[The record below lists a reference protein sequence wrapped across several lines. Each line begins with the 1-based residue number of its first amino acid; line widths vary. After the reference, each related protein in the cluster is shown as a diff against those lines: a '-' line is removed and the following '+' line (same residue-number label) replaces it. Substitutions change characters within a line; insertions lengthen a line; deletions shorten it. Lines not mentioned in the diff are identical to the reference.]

1 MSHHVHKILV
11 ATSLGGTSDHVV
23 AAGYQ
28 LARLTGAELHLLHA
42 YPLSAVFYGSPM
54 GMATVHPYPM
64 ESEREQVGALLDEQ
78 LKRLHVPP
86 ESVTDKV
93 LAAGAPHR
101 LLITA
106 AQELEA
112 DLIVVGASDTHSPL
126 EPLLG
131 STADRVL
138 RQAHV
143 PVLVVR
149 EGTAMPPK
157 RLLAPVDLSELCD
170 QSITWGLGIL
180 GDLMGGEPSP
190 EVETLFVLSGNE
202 RSGSNQFTPEQVERF
217 AEEELER
224 HTALLAEKVGW
235 PATPKLRTG
244 MPRHEI
250 VAELEERPADLVV
263 LGTHGRSGFERLLL
277 GSVAADVARRASTS
291 VLIVPPSEAREAP
304 AVAQAS

>member
-1 MSHHVHKILV
+1 MFHHVHKILV
-11 ATSLGGTSDHVV
+11 ATSLGATSDHVV
-23 AAGYQ
+23 AAGHE

-64 ESEREQVGALLDEQ
+64 ESEREQVETRLDEQ
-78 LKRLHVPP
+78 LERLRIAP
-86 ESVTDKV
+86 EAVTSKV

-106 AQELEA
+106 SQELGA
-112 DLIVVGASDTHSPL
+112 DLIVVGSSDTHSPL

-138 RQAHV
+138 RQARV
-143 PVLVVR
+143 PVLVAR
-149 EGTAMPPK
+149 EGTAVPPK
-157 RLLAPVDLSELCD
+157 RLLVPVDLSELCD
-170 QSITWGLGIL
+170 QSVTWGLAIL
-180 GDLMGGEPSP
+180 GGLMGEEPPP

-202 RSGSNQFTPEQVERF
+202 RSGSNQFTPQQVERF

-235 PATPKLRTG
+235 PAKAKLRTG

-277 GSVAADVARRASTS
+277 GSVAADVARRANTS
-291 VLIVPPSEAREAP
+291 VLIVPPAAAREAP
-304 AVAQAS
+304 AAARAS